1 MPPITPALNLC
12 NNASQQG
19 GKVLKAMIIITHESE
34 DWDVDVGVGVGQI
47 DG

>member
-19 GKVLKAMIIITHESE
+19 GKVLKAIITTHESE
-34 DWDVDVGVGVGQI
+34 DWDVGVGVGVGPI